1 MNKRSEINQR
11 YMDKA
16 IRRFTLKL
24 NRFTEPELLD
34 WLESQDNKQ
43 GYIKELILADMA
55 KKGERGQE

>member
-1 MNKRSEINQR
+1 MTMTKESERVQKYIQ
-11 YMDKA
+11 KA
-16 IRRFTLKL
+16 MRQFMVKV

-55 KKGERGQE
+55 KKGKK